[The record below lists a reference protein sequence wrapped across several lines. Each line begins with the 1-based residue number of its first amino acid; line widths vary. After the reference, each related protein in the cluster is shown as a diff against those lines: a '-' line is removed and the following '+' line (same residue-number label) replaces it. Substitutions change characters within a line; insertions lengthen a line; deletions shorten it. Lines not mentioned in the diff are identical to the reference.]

1 MGKKSG
7 KKQKMEEKRNI
18 KEFLYIDT
26 ELVDSLLSQIKD
38 GLVKTITRTEQSVT
52 GLDHQNS
59 IENTTNAKATFVGSG
74 ISNATKINHTK
85 NKSEQ
90 NLASLSLNTVYYDY
104 AIEILENEL
113 NLSLLTEKGSA
124 SEENFIL
131 SRNEFSICNF
141 SELNNLLS
149 LPALKKSILDD
160 VNNPATSESF
170 QMLGDASQILGDV
183 NYIRLGKNL
192 IIPKNDDFRVSET
205 QLELFKNSN
214 RYLTVLGI
222 VESTLSKKDFDLQ
235 TLNINNVKG
244 VATLNILKELNVVE
258 DNSKLILPIALY
270 FK

>member
-1 MGKKSG
+1 MEKKSR
-7 KKQKMEEKRNI
+7 KKQKMKEKKDI

-59 IENTTNAKATFVGSG
+59 VENTINAKASFVGSG
-74 ISNATKINHTK
+74 ISNATKFNRTK

-90 NLASLSLNTVYYDY
+90 SLASLSLNTVYYDY

-113 NLSLLTEKGSA
+113 NLSLSTDKGSA
-124 SEENFIL
+124 FEETFIL
-131 SRNEFSICNF
+131 SRNEFSIYNF
-141 SELNNLLS
+141 SELKDLINIKGLS
-149 LPALKKSILDD
+149 ESILSDE
-160 VNNPATSESF
+160 NNPATSKDL
-170 QMLGDASQILGDV
+170 QLLNDASKILGNV
-183 NYIRLGKNL
+183 NYIKLGRNL
-192 IIPKNDDFRVSET
+192 IIPKNDNFRVSET
-205 QLELFKNSN
+205 QLELFKNSD

-222 VESTLSKKDFDLQ
+222 VESNLSKKDFNLQ
-235 TLNINNVKG
+235 LMNINNVKG
-244 VATLNILKELNVVE
+244 IATLNILKELNVVD

>member
-1 MGKKSG
+1 MGKKSR
-7 KKQKMEEKRNI
+7 KKQEMKEKKDI

-38 GLVKTITRTEQSVT
+38 GLVKTITRTEQSVA

-59 IENTTNAKATFVGSG
+59 IENTINAKASFVGSG
-74 ISNATKINHTK
+74 ISNATKFNHTK

-90 NLASLSLNTVYYDY
+90 SLASLSLNTVYYDY

-113 NLSLLTEKGSA
+113 NLSLSTDKGSA
-124 SEENFIL
+124 LEENFIL

-141 SELNNLLS
+141 SELNNLIS
-149 LPALKKSILDD
+149 LPAFKKSILDD
-160 VNNPATSESF
+160 VNNPTTSENF

-192 IIPKNDDFRVSET
+192 IIPKSDNFRVSET
-205 QLELFKNSN
+205 QLELFKNSD

-222 VESTLSKKDFDLQ
+222 VESNLSKKDFNLQ
-235 TLNINNVKG
+235 LMNINNVKG
-244 VATLNILKELNVVE
+244 IATLNILKELNVV
-258 DNSKLILPIALY
+258 DGNSKLILPIALY

>member
-59 IENTTNAKATFVGSG
+59 IENTTNAKASFVGSG

-113 NLSLLTEKGSA
+113 NLSLSLDKGSA

-141 SELNNLLS
+141 SELNNLIS
-149 LPALKKSILDD
+149 LPALKNSILET
-160 VNNPATSESF
+160 ATHEDY
-170 QMLGDASQILGDV
+170 QLVKDASQILGDV
-183 NYIRLGKNL
+183 NYIKLGKNL
-192 IIPKNDDFRVSET
+192 IIPKNDNFRVSET
-205 QLELFKNSN
+205 QLELFKNSD